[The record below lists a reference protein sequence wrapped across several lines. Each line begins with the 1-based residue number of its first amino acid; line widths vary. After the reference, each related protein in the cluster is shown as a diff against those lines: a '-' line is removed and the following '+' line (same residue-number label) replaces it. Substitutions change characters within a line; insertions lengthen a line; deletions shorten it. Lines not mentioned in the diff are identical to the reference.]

1 MGLRFV
7 FGRGGS
13 GKSTYLL
20 NEIKAR
26 VQDDETTPVVLLVP
40 EQYSFEMEKKVS
52 SLYLGEQKDK
62 YMRTRVF
69 SFNTMSAFVFTQAG
83 GLTDVN
89 INSSGKAMI
98 TYKAIENVLDD
109 LNVFSKAATQTGFVG
124 SISEMIS
131 ELKQYNVNYDMLEY
145 ISEDIQNE
153 TLKLKLKDISKIY
166 EAFEN
171 QLHENYIDSQD
182 MLGSLAQKLEKTTYF
197 DGSYIYIDEF
207 TGFTPKQYS
216 ILAGLMRKAKEVTIS
231 LTVDSVNYL
240 QYRKNDPFSRTKY
253 TYEKLRKIA
262 MDNGIKINSHV
273 DLNKGKI
280 KRFENNDELLHLE
293 RYYNAYPYREYEKD
307 VNYIKVKEFNNLY
320 DEVEHIAKEIVN
332 LVRDKNV
339 RYRDITVATRDL
351 NKYDFL
357 VHSIFDEYEIPNFID
372 KKRDIKSNPI
382 VVLITSALEMKNKRY
397 SYEVMFRYLKSG
409 FIGLTV
415 DEVSLI
421 ENYVILNGIKGKK
434 WLEEKWEYRAINN
447 YNADMSEEEAT
458 TIDRINQIKD
468 RALNPVL
475 NLQENLKGKKSCR
488 EICRCIYDFLVE
500 LNMEQNIYDLVESFK
515 EKGELDIASQ
525 YSQVWDI
532 VIDILDQIVEIMGDD
547 VVSID
552 KFVKIIG
559 LGFEEYELGLVPP
572 SVDQVL
578 VSSVDRMKNPDT
590 KYLYLIGVTDGV
602 FPLISKEKGILS
614 DKDRNTLL
622 DRGVELDIDSK
633 TKTFEEQFLVYK
645 ALTSTSENLILT
657 YPVADSE
664 GKSLRPSIIISRLK
678 KIFKKLEVESYLL
691 DLKKETEEEMLDEV
705 TVKSPTF
712 NRMVNKIKSFDNGEE
727 IENLW
732 LDVYRYFANDDK
744 YGEITTKIISGLTYT
759 NMVQNVSEE
768 KIKKLY
774 ETNNLSISR
783 LEKYSSCPFAYF
795 IQYGLK
801 AQERR
806 EYSFAAPDLG
816 TFIHNI
822 MYEFSKS
829 LEKENLTWNEINE
842 AYIEKKVNSIVDFMI
857 SQIPGF
863 ILNSSPRYKYLSY
876 RLKRM
881 LIAAINIIA
890 TQIRSGEFEPID
902 YEVNFGQT
910 GKYPP
915 IKIILEDGKEINL
928 VGQIDRID
936 EFDENDDKYIRIVDY
951 KSSDKNISLTEVYY
965 GLQLQ
970 LLVYLDAILESFIKK
985 GRSIH
990 PAAILYCKIDNPIAK
1005 FNENKE
1011 EEQIDEEIL
1020 KQSKMK
1026 GLLAKDVHIIKK
1038 MDKSLYE
1045 EDVKSS
1051 LIVPVTLNKDGSLS
1065 KSTNGVTYEEFEV
1078 LRKYVKYEIKEL
1090 CQGMLGG
1097 DISINPNKHKD
1108 KTSCDFCLYNAI
1120 CQFDPTLKDNNYKII
1135 KDKKNEEII
1144 RMMAEEVEE
1153 E

>member
-7 FGRGGS
+7 FGRSGS

-20 NEIKAR
+20 NEIKNR
-26 VQDDETTPVVLLVP
+26 VQDDETTPVILLVP
-40 EQYSFEMEKKVS
+40 EQYSFEVEKKIS
-52 SLYLGEQKDK
+52 SLYLGDQKDK

-69 SFNTMSAFVFTQAG
+69 TFNTMSGFVFSKVG

-98 TYKAIENVLDD
+98 TYKAIENVLDK
-109 LNVFSKAATQTGFVG
+109 LEIFKKSASQTGFIG
-124 SISEMIS
+124 SINEIIG
-131 ELKQYNVNYDMLEY
+131 ELKQYNISYDMLEY

-182 MLGSLAQKLEKTTYF
+182 MLESLAQKLEKTTYF
-197 DGSYIYIDEF
+197 DKSYIYIDEY

-216 ILAGLMRKAKEVTIS
+216 ILSKLMKKASEVTIS
-231 LTVDSVNYL
+231 LTVDNVRNLAYK
-240 QYRKNDPFSRTKY
+240 KNDPFSRTKY
-253 TYEKLRKIA
+253 TYEKLRQLAI
-262 MDNGIKINSHV
+262 DNSVKINPYI
-273 DLNKGKI
+273 DLNNKKI
-280 KRFENNDELLHLE
+280 KRFENNEELLHLE
-293 RYYNAYPYREYEKD
+293 RYYNLYPYKEYKGE

-320 DEVEHIAKEIVN
+320 EEVEYIAKEIVN
-332 LVRDKNV
+332 LVREKNI

-351 NKYDFL
+351 NRYDFL
-357 VHSIFDEYEIPNFID
+357 VHSIFNEYKIPNFID
-372 KKRDIKSNPI
+372 KKRDVKSNPI

-397 SYEVMFRYLKSG
+397 SYDVMFRYLKSG
-409 FIGLTV
+409 LVGLNI

-434 WLEEKWEYRAINN
+434 WLEEKWEYRAVAN
-447 YNADMSEEEAT
+447 YNYEPTEEELQ
-458 TIDRINQIKD
+458 TIEKINEIKN
-468 RALNPVL
+468 RVLNPVIK
-475 NLQENLKGKKSCR
+475 LQENIKGKKSCR
-488 EICRCIYDFLVE
+488 EICGHIYDFLVDI
-500 LNMEQNIYDLVESFK
+500 NMEETIFNLVETFK

-552 KFVKIIG
+552 KFIKIIS

-572 SVDQVL
+572 SIDQVL

-590 KYLYLIGVTDGV
+590 KYLYLIGVIDGV
-602 FPLISKEKGILS
+602 FPLVSKEKGLLT
-614 DKDRNTLL
+614 DKDRNTLS
-622 DRGVELDIDSK
+622 DRGVEVDIDSK

-657 YPVADSE
+657 YPVSDSE

-678 KIFKKLEVESYLL
+678 KLFEKLEVESYLL
-691 DLKKETEEEMLDEV
+691 EKKKENVSEIMEDI

-712 NRMVNKIKSFDNGEE
+712 NKMVNKIKSFDDGKE

-732 LDVYRYFANDDK
+732 LDVYRYFINDDK
-744 YGEITTKIISGLTYT
+744 YKEITKKIISGLTYT
-759 NMVQNVSEE
+759 NLVQKVSKE
-768 KIKKLY
+768 KINKLY

-801 AQERR
+801 AQERK
-806 EYSFAAPDLG
+806 EYSFAAPDMG

-829 LEKENLTWNEINE
+829 LQKENLTWNEINE
-842 AYIEKKVNSIVDFMI
+842 AYIEKKVGSIVDFMI

-881 LIAAINIIA
+881 LVAAINIIA

-915 IKIILEDGKEINL
+915 IKIMLEDGTQIKLN
-928 VGQIDRID
+928 GQIDRVD
-936 EFDENDDKYIRIVDY
+936 EFDENESKYIRVVDY

-970 LLVYLDAILESFIKK
+970 LLVYLDAILESSMKK
-985 GRSIH
+985 GESIL

-1011 EEQIDEEIL
+1011 EETIDQEIL

-1026 GLLAKDVHIIKK
+1026 GLLTKDVHIIKK

-1045 EDVKSS
+1045 DDVKSS
-1051 LIVPVTLNKDGSLS
+1051 LILPVTLNKDGSLS
-1065 KSTNGVTYEEFEV
+1065 KSTNSVSYGEFEI

-1108 KTSCDFCLYNAI
+1108 STSCDYCQYNAI

-1144 RMMAEEVEE
+1144 KMMAEEVK
-1153 E
+1153 

>member
-20 NEIKAR
+20 NEIKTR
-26 VQDDETTPVVLLVP
+26 VQDNETSPVILLVP
-40 EQYSFEMEKKVS
+40 EQYSFEMEKRVS
-52 SLYLGEQKDK
+52 SLYLGKEKDK
-62 YMRTRVF
+62 YMRTRVL
-69 SFNTMSAFVFTQAG
+69 SFNTMSALVFTKTG

-98 TYKAIENVLDD
+98 TYKAIEKVADE
-109 LNVFSKAATQTGFVG
+109 LNVFSKAASQTGFVG
-124 SISEMIS
+124 SVSEMIS

-145 ISEDIQNE
+145 ISEDIENE
-153 TLKLKLKDISKIY
+153 TLRLKLKDVSKIY

-171 QLHENYIDSQD
+171 ELHENYVDSQD
-182 MLGSLAQKLEKTTYF
+182 MLSSLAVKLENTSYF
-197 DGSYIYIDEF
+197 DGCYVYIDEF

-216 ILAGLMRKAKEVTIS
+216 ILAKLLKKAKEVTIA
-231 LTVDSVNYL
+231 LTVDNVNYL
-240 QYRKNDPFSRTKY
+240 NYRKNDPFSRTKY
-253 TYEKLRKIA
+253 TYEKLRKLA
-262 MDNGIKINSHV
+262 MDNGVKINPYV
-273 DLNKGKI
+273 DLNRGKI
-280 KRFENNDELLHLE
+280 KRFENNKELLHLE
-293 RYYNAYPYREYEKD
+293 RYYHAYPYHDYEEE
-307 VNYIKVKEFNNLY
+307 VNYIKIKEFNNLY
-320 DEVEHIAKEIVN
+320 EEVEHIAKEIVN
-332 LVRDKNV
+332 LVRDNNI
-339 RYRDITVATRDL
+339 RYKDITVATRDL
-351 NKYDFL
+351 NRYDFL
-357 VHSIFDEYEIPNFID
+357 VHSIFNEYEIPNFID
-372 KKRDIKSNPI
+372 KKRDVKSNPI
-382 VVLITSALEMKNKRY
+382 IVLITSALEIKNKRY

-409 FIGLTV
+409 LIGLSV

-447 YNADMSEEEAT
+447 YNSEMSEEEAE
-458 TIDRINQIKD
+458 TINKINEIKNTV
-468 RALNPVL
+468 LGPVIK
-475 NLQENLKGKKSCR
+475 LQNKLKGKKSCR
-488 EICRCIYDFLVE
+488 EICKNIYEFLVDI
-500 LNMEQNIYDLVESFK
+500 NMEETIYDLVEGFK
-515 EKGELDIASQ
+515 EKGELEIASQ

-547 VVSID
+547 VVSMDRFI
-552 KFVKIIG
+552 KIIS

-578 VSSVDRMKNPDT
+578 VSSVDRMKNPNT
-590 KYLYLIGVTDGV
+590 KYLYLIGVTDGI
-602 FPLISKEKGILS
+602 FPLISKEKGILT
-614 DKDRNTLL
+614 DKDRNTLM
-622 DRGVELDIDSK
+622 DRGIEVDIDSK

-645 ALTSTSENLILT
+645 ALISTSENLILT

-664 GKSLRPSIIISRLK
+664 GRSLRPSIIISRLK
-678 KIFKKLEVESYLL
+678 KIFPKLEVESYLL
-691 DLKKETEEEMLDEV
+691 ENKRETEEEMMDDI

-712 NRMVNKIKSFDNGEE
+712 NKMVNKIKSFDNGEE

-732 LDVYRYFANDDK
+732 LDVYRYFANDKK
-744 YGEITTKIISGLTYT
+744 YKEITTKIISGLTYT
-759 NMVQNVSEE
+759 NMVHKVSEE
-768 KIKKLY
+768 KINQLY
-774 ETNNLSISR
+774 ETHNLSVSR

-801 AQERR
+801 AQERK
-806 EYSFAAPDLG
+806 EYTFAAPDLG

-829 LEKENLTWNEINE
+829 LEKDGLHWSQIND
-842 AYIEKKVNSIVDFMI
+842 AYIEKKVVSIVDAMI

-876 RLKRM
+876 RLKKM
-881 LIAAINIIA
+881 LMAAINIIA
-890 TQIRSGEFEPID
+890 IQIKSGEFEPID

-915 IKIILEDGKEINL
+915 IRIVLEDGTQINL
-928 VGQIDRID
+928 IGQIDRID
-936 EFDENDDKYIRIVDY
+936 EFDENDDRYIRIIDY
-951 KSSDKNISLTEVYY
+951 KSSDKNINLTEVYY

-970 LLVYLDAILESFIKK
+970 LLVYLDAILESAMKK
-985 GRSIH
+985 GNSIY

-1026 GLLAKDVHIIKK
+1026 GLLVKDTHIIKK

-1051 LIVPVTLNKDGSLS
+1051 LIVPAALNKDGSLS
-1065 KSTNGVTYEEFEV
+1065 KSTNSVTYQEFEV
-1078 LRKYVKYEIKEL
+1078 LRKYVKHEIKEL
-1090 CQGMLGG
+1090 CEGMLGG

-1108 KTSCDFCLYNAI
+1108 RTSCDFCIYNAI
-1120 CQFDPTLKDNNYKII
+1120 CQFDSTLKDNNYNII

-1144 RMMAEEVEE
+1144 RMMAEEVE
-1153 E
+1153 

>member
-20 NEIKAR
+20 NEIKTR
-26 VQDDETTPVVLLVP
+26 VQDDETTPVILLVP
-40 EQYSFEMEKKVS
+40 EQYSFEMEKKIS
-52 SLYLGEQKDK
+52 SLYSGEEKDK
-62 YMRTRVF
+62 YMRTKVF
-69 SFNTMSAFVFTQAG
+69 TFNTMSAFVFSQVG

-98 TYKAIENVLDD
+98 AYRAIENVIDKLE
-109 LNVFSKAATQTGFVG
+109 VFSKSATQTGFVG
-124 SISEMIS
+124 SITEIIG
-131 ELKQYNVNYDMLEY
+131 ELKQYNINYDMLEY
-145 ISEDIQNE
+145 ISEDIKNE
-153 TLKLKLKDISKIY
+153 TLRLKLKDISKIY

-182 MLGSLAQKLEKTTYF
+182 MLGSLSQKLEKTTYF
-197 DGSYIYIDEF
+197 DGSYIYIDEY

-216 ILAGLMRKAKEVTIS
+216 ILAGLLKKAKEVTIS
-231 LTVDSVNYL
+231 LTVDNVRNLAYK
-240 QYRKNDPFSRTKY
+240 RNDPFSRTKY
-253 TYEKLRKIA
+253 TYEKLKNLAI
-262 MDNGIKINSHV
+262 DNSIKINPYI
-273 DLNKGKI
+273 DLNNKKI
-280 KRFENNDELLHLE
+280 KRFENNEELLHLE
-293 RYYNAYPYREYEKD
+293 RYYNSYPYKVYKEE
-307 VNYIKVKEFNNLY
+307 VNYIKIKEFNNLY
-320 DEVEHIAKEIVN
+320 EEVEHIAKEIVN
-332 LVRDKNV
+332 LVREKNI
-339 RYRDITVATRDL
+339 RYKDITVATRDL

-357 VHSIFDEYEIPNFID
+357 IHSIFNEYNIPNFID

-382 VVLITSALEMKNKRY
+382 VVLITSVLEMKSRRY

-409 FIGLTV
+409 LLGLDV
-415 DEVSLI
+415 YEVSLI

-434 WLEEKWEYRAINN
+434 WLEEKWEYRAVGN
-447 YNADMSEEEAT
+447 YNYEPTEEELEK
-458 TIDRINQIKD
+458 IKKINEIKNRI
-468 RALNPVL
+468 LNPIVK
-475 NLQENLKGKKSCR
+475 LQENLKGKKSCR
-488 EICRCIYDFLVE
+488 EICRHIYEFLVDI
-500 LNMEQNIYDLVESFK
+500 NMEETIFDLVENFK

-547 VVSID
+547 VVSIE
-552 KFVKIIG
+552 KFIKIIS

-572 SVDQVL
+572 SIDQVL
-578 VSSVDRMKNPDT
+578 VSSVDRMKNPET
-590 KYLYLIGVTDGV
+590 KYLYLVGVIDGV
-602 FPLISKEKGILS
+602 FPLISKEKGILT
-614 DKDRNTLL
+614 DKDRNTLS
-622 DRGVELDIDSK
+622 DIGVEVDIDSK

-657 YPVADSE
+657 YPISDSE
-664 GKSLRPSIIISRLK
+664 GKSLRPSMIISRLK
-678 KIFKKLEVESYLL
+678 KIFEKLEVESYLL
-691 DLKKETEEEMLDEV
+691 ENKKEDVVEIMKDI

-712 NRMVNKIKSFDNGEE
+712 NKMVNKIKSFDNGEE

-732 LDVYRYFANDDK
+732 LDVYRYFLSDEK
-744 YGEITTKIISGLTYT
+744 YKEITTKIISGLTYT
-759 NMVQNVSEE
+759 NLVQKVSKE
-768 KIKKLY
+768 KINKLY

-783 LEKYSSCPFAYF
+783 IEKYSSCPFAYF

-801 AQERR
+801 AKERK

-829 LEKENLTWNEINE
+829 LQKENLTWKEINE
-842 AYIEKKVNSIVDFMI
+842 AYIEKKVGSIVDFMI

-881 LIAAINIIA
+881 LVAAINIIA
-890 TQIRSGEFEPID
+890 TQIKSGEFEPID
-902 YEVNFGQT
+902 YEVNFGQG

-915 IKIILEDGKEINL
+915 IKIILEDGTQIKLN
-928 VGQIDRID
+928 GQIDRVD
-936 EFDENDDKYIRIVDY
+936 EFDENDNKYIRVIDY

-970 LLVYLDAILESFIKK
+970 LLVYLDAILESSMKK
-985 GRSIH
+985 GESIM

-1005 FNENKE
+1005 FNENKGE
-1011 EEQIDEEIL
+1011 EKIDEEIL

-1026 GLLAKDVHIIKK
+1026 GLLTKDAHIIKK

-1045 EDVKSS
+1045 DDVKSS
-1051 LIVPVTLNKDGSLS
+1051 LIIPVTLNKDGSIS
-1065 KSTNGVTYEEFEV
+1065 KSTNSVSYGEFEI
-1078 LRKYVKYEIKEL
+1078 LRKYVKYEIKQL

-1097 DISINPNKHKD
+1097 DISIKPNKHKD

-1120 CQFDPTLKDNNYKII
+1120 CQFDSTLKDNNYKII

-1144 RMMAEEVEE
+1144 KMMAEEVK
-1153 E
+1153 